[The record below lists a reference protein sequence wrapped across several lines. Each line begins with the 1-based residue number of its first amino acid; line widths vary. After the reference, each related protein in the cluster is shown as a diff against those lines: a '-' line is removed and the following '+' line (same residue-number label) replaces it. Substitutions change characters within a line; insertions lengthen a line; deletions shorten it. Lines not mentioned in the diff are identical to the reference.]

1 MTANELKKKLK
12 RAGCYKIREG
22 RNHEIWINPETKET
36 FPVSRHGKEEIKTGT
51 ANNILRAA
59 GLK

>member
-1 MTANELKKKLK
+1 MTVNELKKKLK

-22 RNHEIWINPETKET
+22 ANHEIWYSPTTNTS
-36 FPVSRHGKEEIKTGT
+36 FPISRHGKEEIKTGT
-51 ANNILRAA
+51 ANSILKSA